1 MIIES
6 MCLAIAVYFESA
18 NEPEYDAGLA
28 VAEVILNRVESSKFP
43 GTICAVVKQ
52 DKGPKPHDCQFSF
65 YCDGK
70 PEKPYKGPKWL
81 RAQQQAKEALDGKT
95 LGHNALF
102 YHANYTEP
110 YWSAKLDFVG
120 KVGKHLF
127 YK

>member
-70 PEKPYKGPKWL
+70 
-81 RAQQQAKEALDGKT
+81 AQQQQQQAALEQQAKEALDGKT

-110 YWSAKLDFVG
+110 YWSSKLDFVG